1 LQLTSFR
8 CRLLS
13 FLKFFCVGSVLAG
26 FSSQAWA
33 AGGGGLPH
41 VIDYYFLILHS
52 LGLDKAEIK
61 VWSPILGSFF
71 ATGLVVVLGLVFRS
85 GAMAAVASG
94 EVAPQSSFSVRTF
107 VEMVME
113 FLQGL
118 CKEGLGSHWKEH
130 MTLIAGLFFFIL
142 LANLSGLV
150 PGFPP
155 STANMGVNLS
165 LGLIVFFVYNWAG
178 FREHGF
184 AYLKHFLGPVLW
196 ISPLIFLVE
205 IISHT
210 VRPLSLGARLLI
222 NVFADHLIVGAATS
236 IVPLLVPSVL
246 MFFGLLVCFVQSYV
260 FALLTVT
267 YVSMATSH
275 DH

>member
-1 LQLTSFR
+1 LQLTLIR
-8 CRLLS
+8 CRLKSLLLRASALFSLLTLS
-13 FLKFFCVGSVLAG
+13 SEAL
-26 FSSQAWA
+26 A

-41 VIDYYFLILHS
+41 FIDYYFLILHA
-52 LGLDKAEIK
+52 LGLDAAGIK
-61 VWSPILGSFF
+61 VWSPILGSLF
-71 ATGLVVVLGLVFRS
+71 ATLLVIIVGVVFRA
-85 GAMAAVASG
+85 GAQAALASG
-94 EVAPQSSFSVRTF
+94 DVAPQSSFSVRTF

-142 LANLSGLV
+142 MANLSGLV

-155 STANMGVNLS
+155 STANIGVNLS

-184 AYLKHFLGPVLW
+184 GYLKHFLGPVLW

-205 IISHT
+205 VISHT
-210 VRPLSLGARLLI
+210 VRPLSLSMRLLI
-222 NVFADHLIVGAATS
+222 NVFADHLILGAATS
-236 IVPLLVPSVL
+236 IVPILVPSVL